1 MLLLLKDYF
10 TIQIIPMNKH
20 KTKLRVRYS
29 ETDKMGVVYHGNYI
43 QYFEVGRVEYMR
55 SIGVVYAELEKQGI
69 GMPVVNINIDFI
81 KPAPYDQELCIETWI
96 ESLPTSKII
105 FHNEASDEYGKLV
118 CKAQVTLVFINSQF
132 RPIKVPE
139 SVFNA
144 LKSNGI
150 E

>member
-1 MLLLLKDYF
+1 MYK
-10 TIQIIPMNKH
+10 N

-55 SIGVVYAELEKQGI
+55 NIGVVYAELEKGGL
-69 GMPVVNINIDFI
+69 GMPVVNINIDYLL
-81 KPAPYDQELCIETWI
+81 PVQYDEKLTIETWV

-105 FHNEASDEYGKLV
+105 FHNQAYDASGKLV
-118 CKAQVTLVFINSQF
+118 CKAKVTLVFINKDF
-132 RPIKVPE
+132 RPVKSPEVVIK
-139 SVFNA
+139 A
-144 LKSNGI
+144 LKANGV